1 MDIDARRRAYVNR
14 PATGNGP
21 AVRLLLAGDDL
32 HACRRAPPRVAT
44 PGWAWFVAELTPPQQ
59 DAYVERLFDD
69 ESWTVQPVVKE
80 TDVVALLEAHLRWRR
95 GHQQPDR
102 RHKRMRPVR
111 GDGGLPGRG
120 VRPGAGRRRVERVAP
135 PASVRLITPLG
146 WSAEGDAALPS
157 APGRAERSPTMSA
170 S

>member
-21 AVRLLLAGDDL
+21 AVRLLLAGVRPARL
-32 HACRRAPPRVAT
+32 SAGTPRVAT

-59 DAYVERLFDD
+59 DAYVKRLF
-69 ESWTVQPVVKE
+69 EMRVGLSSRSSKRPTW
-80 TDVVALLEAHLRWRR
+80 WRCSR
-95 GHQQPDR
+95 RTCAGDAAINNPDR

-120 VRPGAGRRRVERVAP
+120 VRPGAGRRRVEPVAP